1 MIDIIVTLVFSS
13 AFLFIMIHPSRV
25 IVGYF
30 ESKYNI
36 DETLYNKLTIALTII
51 LSLSAGIF
59 LNYF

>member
-30 ESKYNI
+30 EKKIDI
-36 DETLYNKLTIALTII
+36 DESLYNKLTIILTII
-51 LSLSAGIF
+51 LSLSAGVF

>member
-13 AFLFIMIHPSRV
+13 AFLFIMIHPARV

-30 ESKYNI
+30 EQKIDI
-36 DETLYNKLTIALTII
+36 DENLYNKLTIILTII
-51 LSLSAGIF
+51 LSLSAGVF